1 MSSHIQG
8 REIQVRL
15 AEPES
20 AQMDGEEIP
29 AADAFCVSVV
39 PKALRIKTPAEPA

>member
-1 MSSHIQG
+1 
-8 REIQVRL
+8 
-15 AEPES
+15 
-20 AQMDGEEIP
+20 MDGEEIP